1 MASALNP
8 NPRSDARD
16 MKSSTESQTTGLVA
30 SVPETW
36 WTRMLN
42 TSASSAKLARLKI
55 SFIGACRRRT
65 PRPIAA
71 PTTRDRTRAPGS
83 PARTNT
89 PITSGISLKE
99 NDCASLRKW
108 MNTRHHSPAAKA
120 TTSAAIGTIIAADG
134 RRRGATTTTYRRAA
148 AIARPTVST
157 QMGATLRARRGRVL
171 RAGPGIVRALPGG
184 HQGS

>member
-16 MKSSTESQTTGLVA
+16 MESSTESQTTGLVA
-30 SVPETW
+30 SVPETG

-42 TSASSAKLARLKI
+42 TSASSAKLARLKV
-55 SFIGACRRRT
+55 SFTGAWRRRT

-71 PTTRDRTRAPGS
+71 PTTRDSTRAPGS
-83 PARTNT
+83 PASMNT
-89 PITSGISLKE
+89 PITSGISLSE

-108 MNTRHHSPAAKA
+108 MNTRHHSLAAKA
-120 TTSAAIGTIIAADG
+120 TTSAAIGTIIAMDG
-134 RRRGATTTTYRRAA
+134 RRRGATTTTYRSGRRDCQTDGQHPDGRDAA
-148 AIARPTVST
+148 ARH
-157 QMGATLRARRGRVL
+157 GRVL
-171 RAGPGIVRALPGG
+171 RAGPGIIRALPGG